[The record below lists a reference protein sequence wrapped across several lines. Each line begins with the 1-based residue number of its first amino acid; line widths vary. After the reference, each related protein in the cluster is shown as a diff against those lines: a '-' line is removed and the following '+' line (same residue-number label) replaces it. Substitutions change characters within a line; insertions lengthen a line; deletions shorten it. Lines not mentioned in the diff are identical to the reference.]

1 MSGERMEVRIVLA
14 TIWIAVGFCL
24 VTGAILGV
32 FKPGYIQG
40 LIDGEIDGIS
50 ITQNVL
56 TGNAFIIMFPA
67 LMAVLSLV
75 LAYPL
80 IRWLNLIACGFFIVL
95 ILMTYVYY
103 LTQGIQTWTYYN
115 VLKIFE
121 LALYAL
127 IISYSWNW
135 V

>member
-1 MSGERMEVRIVLA
+1 VKEMEVRIILA
-14 TIWIAVGFCL
+14 VMWVAVGFCL

-40 LIDGEIDGIS
+40 LIDGQIDGIN

-56 TGNAFIIMFPA
+56 IGNAIIIMLPA
-67 LMAVLSLV
+67 LMAVLSLI
-75 LAYPL
+75 LSHPA
-80 IRWLNLIACGFFIVL
+80 IRWLNLITCGVFIAL
-95 ILMTYVYY
+95 ILLTYVYY
-103 LTQGIQTWTYYN
+103 LTQGVQTWTYYN

-127 IISYSWNW
+127 IIKYSWTW

>member
-1 MSGERMEVRIVLA
+1 MEVRIILS
-14 TIWIAVGFCL
+14 TLWIAVGFCL
-24 VTGAILGV
+24 VTGAVLGV

-40 LIDGEIDGIS
+40 LIDGEIDGIN

-56 TGNAFIIMFPA
+56 TGNAFIIMTPA
-67 LMAVLSLV
+67 LMAVLSLI
-75 LAYPL
+75 LAHPT
-80 IRWLNLIACGFFIVL
+80 IRWLNLIICGVFIVL

-103 LTQGIQTWTYYN
+103 MTQGVQTWAYYN

-127 IISYSWNW
+127 IIRYSWSW